1 MAMFDNDR
9 LQEFFLVIGDKVALV
24 NKKLWYALGITLVLL
39 IPVYFLAKL
48 AFFKSFSKYEPP
60 EVSHSEVTRQPLQI
74 LEKKILTLSNN
85 AYSGYVKIK
94 NINLDLGV
102 ASQTYSAEFKTFGGT
117 TLTKIQGM
125 TFILPSSEKLLVFS
139 RFSADQTPDE
149 IVLTFGQS
157 SFQRKPEVEFDYRL
171 ERVSVQN
178 LASGLE
184 VSAGIR
190 NLTPFKIKTINL
202 PVAVFN
208 NQNQIVAVNSTNIN
222 DVGSGE
228 TRTFQYLPWPAGVFG
243 AQRAEIYPEIN
254 IFDPS
259 IFSTE
264 PGVSPFDNQ

>member
-85 AYSGYVKIK
+85 A
-94 NINLDLGV
+94 
-102 ASQTYSAEFKTFGGT
+102 YSAEFKTFGGT